1 MRWNTDM
8 KRRDFFG
15 LLACASAGTL
25 GAPAGAATRA
35 RSALDAA
42 GQLRAV
48 PMEPATDGFAWTQV
62 AEGLQFRIAG
72 MTKSVLFYGPGLVRV
87 AAHLGEVFTTQPSL
101 VVVGAPTPVDLAI
114 DDGADTLAVSGPG
127 MRLTVDKRSGALA
140 FFGPDGQLLT
150 RERERAPTELQR
162 IEIGGGPSY
171 SLTQTFILAPDES
184 LYGLGQYN
192 EPYMDYRGRDVLMV
206 QTNIGIVVPFM
217 VSTRRWGLL
226 WDVYS
231 KMSFSDRPEGAS
243 FRAESAPAGADYY
256 VVAGGSMDGVMAG
269 YRKLTGAAPMY
280 PLAAFGLFMSK
291 ERYTTQQQLLD
302 VVRRFRADGFPL
314 DYIVQDWQYWG
325 GEKNGAWDGKW
336 SGMVWDPERFPDPAA
351 MTRELHGE
359 LHAKLMVSI
368 WPSIGNDTALARELD
383 AQGLRFAPLHWI
395 SKRAR
400 IYDAFSEAGRRIYF
414 KHVRKGL
421 LDVGVDALWMDGTE
435 VEVGGAAHDPAEVEA
450 DIKRLGRNALGDFAR
465 YLNVYSLVTTRGV
478 YEGQRAA
485 GGPGGRRVLT
495 LTRSA
500 WAGQQRYAA
509 LPWSGDTTASWA
521 TLRAQIAG
529 GLNVSMA
536 GLPYW
541 TQDTGGFFVDFAG
554 GEHNAAYRE
563 LYARWNQ
570 FGIFNPVYRIH
581 GTSIER
587 EPYLFRTLD
596 PALYGSLRRA
606 AQLRYRLLPY
616 IYGLAW
622 RSTQEGYI
630 MMRGLAMDFPDQPAL
645 RKVDDT
651 YMFGPAFLVQPI
663 TRPMFNAVLPPPATV
678 PPSQLRTPDGRPGL
692 VLEYFDGMNFER
704 PASRTVDTVIEH
716 RWPDPPL
723 GSVPPG
729 LSSLERF
736 SARWTGELIAGESGE
751 HEIGVEGDDGFRLWL
766 DGRLVVEDWA
776 DGGPRFKGHRV
787 TLSEGQS
794 LNVRI
799 DFYQDTHGRLL
810 RLAWRTPSQAREL
823 GELQRKLDRRQATLL
838 PGGCDWYDF
847 WTGRRHAGGQQVA
860 RDYALDEF
868 PLYVRAGAIVPM
880 GPPVQYSGE
889 RRDAPWEIRLH
900 PGADGQFTL
909 YEDDGE
915 TYRYERGERATIALR
930 WDDARRALHIGA
942 RQGRYP
948 GMAMQRELRVRLAAP
963 AGQPG
968 HLRIVQYRGRALTL
982 HLGRDMTDEAP
993 DAGANKPDITPQP
1006 L

>member
-1 MRWNTDM
+1 M

-15 LLACASAGTL
+15 LVACASASTL
-25 GAPAGAATRA
+25 GARAAASSGLPT
-35 RSALDAA
+35 ALDAA
-42 GQLRAV
+42 GQMRSLA
-48 PMEPATDGFAWTQV
+48 MEPTTEGLAWTRV
-62 AEGLQFRIAG
+62 AEGVQFKVAG
-72 MTKSVLFYGPGLVRV
+72 ITKSVLFYGPGLVRV
-87 AAHLGEVFTTQPSL
+87 AAHLGQAYTTQPSL
-101 VVVGAPTPVDLAI
+101 VVTRRPEAVDLAI
-114 DDGADTLAVSGPG
+114 ADHGDTLTVAGPG
-127 MRLTVDKRSGALA
+127 MRVTVDKRSGALA
-140 FFGPDGQLLT
+140 FFGAEGQLLM
-150 RERERAPTELQR
+150 REREQAPTELR
-162 IEIGGGPSY
+162 RVEIAGGTSHA
-171 SLTQTFILAPDES
+171 LTQTFALAPDES

-243 FRAESAPAGADYY
+243 FSAESAPAGADYY
-256 VVAGGSMDGVMAG
+256 VVAGGTMDGVMAG
-269 YRKLTGAAPMY
+269 YRTLTGAAPMY

-291 ERYTTQQQLLD
+291 ERYTTQQQLLE

-325 GEKNGAWDGKW
+325 GQKDGAWDGLW
-336 SGMVWDPERFPDPAA
+336 SGMVWDPQRFPDPVAL
-351 MTRELHGE
+351 TRELHGE
-359 LHAKLMVSI
+359 LHARLMVSI
-368 WPSIGNDTALARELD
+368 WPSVGNDTALAHELD
-383 AQGLRFAPLHWI
+383 AQGLRFEPLHWI

-414 KHVRKGL
+414 KHVKKGL

-465 YLNVYSLVTTRGV
+465 YLNVYSLETTRGV

-485 GGPGGRRVLT
+485 RDLGGKRVVT

-529 GLNVSMA
+529 GLNVAMA

-541 TQDTGGFFVDFAG
+541 TQDTGGFFVDFPG
-554 GEHNAAYRE
+554 GEHNPAYRE
-563 LYARWNQ
+563 LFARWNQ

-596 PALYGSLRRA
+596 PVLYASLRRA
-606 AQLRYRLLPY
+606 ARLRYQLLPY
-616 IYGLAW
+616 VYGLAW
-622 RSTQEGYI
+622 RSTREGYI
-630 MMRGLAMDFPDQPAL
+630 MMRGLAMDFPDQAAL

-692 VLEYFDGMNFER
+692 LLEYFDGMNFER

-729 LSSLERF
+729 LSGLERF
-736 SARWTGELIAGESGE
+736 SARWTGELVAAESGE

-766 DGRLVVEDWA
+766 DGRLVVEDWNN
-776 DGGPRFKGHRV
+776 GGPRFRSHRV
-787 TLSEGQS
+787 TLREGQS
-794 LNVRI
+794 SSLRI
-799 DFYQDTHGRLL
+799 DFYQDRHGRLL
-810 RLAWRTPSQAREL
+810 RLAWRTPSQLREL
-823 GELQRKLDRRQATLL
+823 DKLQEKLDRSQATLL
-838 PGGCDWYDF
+838 PAGCDWYDF
-847 WTGRRHAGGQQVA
+847 WSGRRHAGGQSVA

-880 GPPVQYSGE
+880 GPSVDYTGE
-889 RRDAPWEIRLH
+889 RPDAPWELRLH
-900 PGADGQFTL
+900 PGADGRFTL

-915 TYRYERGERATIALR
+915 TYRYEHGERATIDLH
-930 WDDARRALHIGA
+930 WNDAHRMLHIGA

-948 GMAMQRELRVRLAAP
+948 GMVKRRELHVRVVAPSGRVEHAATV
-963 AGQPG
+963 
-968 HLRIVQYRGRALTL
+968 RYTGRALTL
-982 HLGRDMTDEAP
+982 HLRHDATNEAP
-993 DAGANKPDITPQP
+993 EADVEKTVGTSPSP
-1006 L
+1006 

>member
-1 MRWNTDM
+1 MNGYPDM

-15 LLACASAGTL
+15 LLAGASAGAL
-25 GAPAGAATRA
+25 AAPAGAVPQPP
-35 RSALDAA
+35 SALDAA
-42 GQLRAV
+42 GQLRALRMD
-48 PMEPATDGFAWTQV
+48 PTTDGFAWTRV
-62 AEGLQFRIAG
+62 AEGVQFSVAG
-72 MTKSVLFYGPGLVRV
+72 VTKSVLFYGPGLVRV
-87 AAHLGEVFTTQPSL
+87 AAHLGQAYTTQPSL
-101 VVVGAPTPVDLAI
+101 VVVGRPKPVALAI
-114 DDGADTLAVSGPG
+114 SESAETLTVVGSA
-127 MRLTVDKRSGALA
+127 MRVTVDKRSGALA
-140 FFGPDGQLLT
+140 FFDDQGHLLT
-150 RERERAPTELQR
+150 RERATAPTELR
-162 IEIGGGPSY
+162 RVEIDGSPTY
-171 SLTQTFILAPDES
+171 ALRQTFTLTPDES

-192 EPYMDYRGRDVLMV
+192 EPYMDYRGCDVLMV

-217 VSTRRWGLL
+217 VSTRRWGML

-231 KMSFSDRPEGAS
+231 KMRFSDRPEGAT
-243 FRAESAPAGADYY
+243 FEAESAPAGADYY
-256 VVAGGSMDGVMAG
+256 VVAGGTMDGVIAG
-269 YRKLTGAAPMY
+269 YRALTGAAPMY

-302 VVRRFRADGFPL
+302 VVGRFRADGFPL

-325 GEKNGAWDGKW
+325 GEKDGAWDGKW

-351 MTRELHGE
+351 MTRALHGQ

-400 IYDAFSEAGRRIYF
+400 IYDAFSETGRRIYF
-414 KHVRKGL
+414 KHVKKGL

-435 VEVGGAAHDPAEVEA
+435 VEVGGAAHDPGEVEA

-478 YEGQRAA
+478 YEGQRSA
-485 GGPGGRRVLT
+485 GPEGRRALT

-529 GLNVSMA
+529 GLNVGMA

-554 GEHNAAYRE
+554 GEHNPAWRE

-581 GTSIER
+581 GTSVER

-596 PALYGSLRRA
+596 PALYASLRRA

-630 MMRGLAMDFPDQPAL
+630 MMRGLAMDFPDQAAL

-663 TRPMFNAVLPPPATV
+663 TRPMFNAVLPPPVTV
-678 PPSQLRTPDGRPGL
+678 PPSQLRTPDGQRGL
-692 VLEYFDGMNFER
+692 VLEYFDGMNFDR
-704 PASRTVDTVIEH
+704 PASRTIDTVIEH

-729 LSSLERF
+729 LSGLVHF
-736 SARWTGELIAGESGE
+736 SARWTGELIAAESGE

-766 DGRLVVEDWA
+766 DDQLVVDDWN

-787 TLSEGQS
+787 TLGAGQS
-794 LNVRI
+794 LKLRI
-799 DFYQDTHGRLL
+799 DFYQDAHGRLL
-810 RLAWRTPSQAREL
+810 RLAWRTPSQQREL
-823 GELQRKLDRRQATLL
+823 AELQRRLDQRQATLL
-838 PGGCDWYDF
+838 PAGCDWYDF
-847 WTGRRHAGGQQVA
+847 WTNQRHAGGQAVA

-868 PLYVRAGAIVPM
+868 PLFVRAGAIVPM
-880 GPPVQYSGE
+880 GPAVAYTGE
-889 RRDAPWEIRLH
+889 RRDAPWEIRIH
-900 PGADGQFTL
+900 PGADGRFTL

-930 WDDARRALHIGA
+930 WDDARHALHVGA

-948 GMAMQRELRVRLAAP
+948 GMVAQRELQVRVVAP
-963 AGQPG
+963 PG
-968 HLRIVQYRGRALTL
+968 RPTATATVRYEGRALTL
-982 HLGRDMTDEAP
+982 HFDLGATSDSPA
-993 DAGANKPDITPQP
+993 AGIH
-1006 L
+1006 